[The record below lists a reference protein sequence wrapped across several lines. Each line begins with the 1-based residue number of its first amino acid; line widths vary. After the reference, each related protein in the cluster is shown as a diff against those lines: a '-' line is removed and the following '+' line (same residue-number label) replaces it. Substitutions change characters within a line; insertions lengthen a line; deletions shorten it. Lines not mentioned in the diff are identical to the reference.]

1 MRVEAAKVLWYLT
14 KSEQKCGKVHL
25 ITIFNMANSSFQGK
39 DFHVQKDESPG
50 LKP

>member
-1 MRVEAAKVLWYLT
+1 MVFNKIKA
-14 KSEQKCGKVHL
+14 KCGKVHL

-50 LKP
+50 LKPWKTYSL